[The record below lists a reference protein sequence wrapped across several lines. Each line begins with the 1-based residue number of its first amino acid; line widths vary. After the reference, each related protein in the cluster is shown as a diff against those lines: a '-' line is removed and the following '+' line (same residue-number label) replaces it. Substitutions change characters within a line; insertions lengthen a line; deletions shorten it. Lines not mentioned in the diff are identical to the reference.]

1 MEWNGGHYK
10 KRKGER
16 RGIEREVEEEDLISK
31 DNGISEFISDGT
43 WITRTHGLLHN
54 NFTIVQE
61 KVKRQEK
68 EDYFCKLKRILF
80 NIFVNQLFMM
90 H

>member
-1 MEWNGGHYK
+1 MNMIMVLRQCD
-10 KRKGER
+10 KRTR
-16 RGIEREVEEEDLISK
+16 RRWSFFRNFVLHFTS
-31 DNGISEFISDGT
+31 NFQLS
-43 WITRTHGLLHN
+43 GLLHN